1 MLSEEGGRY
10 RCPISKYESMLTAIT
25 GLLFFAQYTND

>member
-10 RCPISKYESMLTAIT
+10 RCPIGKYESMLTAVT

>member
-10 RCPISKYESMLTAIT
+10 RCPIDKYQEMLTAIT
-25 GLLFFAQYTND
+25 GLYFFSTYE